1 MFLMS
6 FQKNV
11 KHRACSLIFLLRTK
25 EHTSFTDWHRVLS
38 LRENALR
45 STSCESCPTPGTKY
59 ACPLILAC
67 LPILQ
72 HCEKQISIMYE
83 YNLRSISYFLK

>member
-38 LRENALR
+38 LHENAVR

-59 ACPLILAC
+59 AC

-72 HCEKQISIMYE
+72 HCEKQISIMYK